1 MKCEL
6 CGKKKAVYKIMIEGA
21 ELDVCEKCAKHGKI
35 ISRIESEY
43 DLSLPNHSFKSEIK
57 IETDDDELVADYAKR
72 IQKAC
77 SKLGI
82 SHHVL
87 AERLNEKES
96 YIERIMHGK
105 IEPDEKT
112 VHKIERELHIRLLE
126 SARTNAVKLS
136 NGLGDITLGDV
147 IQFDKK

>member
-1 MKCEL
+1 
-6 CGKKKAVYKIMIEGA
+6 
-21 ELDVCEKCAKHGKI
+21 
-35 ISRIESEY
+35 
-43 DLSLPNHSFKSEIK
+43 
-57 IETDDDELVADYAKR
+57 
-72 IQKAC
+72 
-77 SKLGI
+77 
-82 SHHVL
+82 
-87 AERLNEKES
+87 
-96 YIERIMHGK
+96 MHGK